1 MEAWVMPTGYELR
14 DGLHITSFV
23 TFPFP
28 LPLYRR
34 ACCLIKPARSRSDG
48 KIVGGVAGVVVC
60 GFCRGSSSSAMLTA
74 CTGEM
79 RERSDIT
86 VTSTGSFRRDFFTAD
101 ERVELISERT
111 GDIPCVFKS
120 SVSPTIK
127 NAFKTAGWLERLST
141 ETSSPADGFSEGL
154 APTDLDI
161 LWEHIRLLR
170 CPYTNS
176 PLLRAKPRLT
186 GGSTSGGSVSAK
198 SACLKI
204 PLMKPI
210 LCCLRFST
218 VLF

>member
-74 CTGEM
+74 CTGEL

-86 VTSTGSFRRDFFTAD
+86 ETSIGSCRSDVVTAN
-101 ERVELISERT
+101 ERVKLSFERM
-111 GDIPCVFKS
+111 GDNPCVRKP
-120 SVSPTIK
+120 SVPPTLK
-127 NAFKTAGWLERLST
+127 YVFNTAGSLERLST
-141 ETSSPADGFSEGL
+141 ETSTPADGCSEGV
-154 APTDLDI
+154 APTDLEI
-161 LWEHIRLLR
+161 LLERLLR

-176 PLLRAKPRLT
+176 PLLKAKPRLT
-186 GGSTSGGSVSAK
+186 GGATSGGSASAK
-198 SACLKI
+198 SACLNI
-204 PLMKPI
+204 PRIKPAPPFR
-210 LCCLRFST
+210 LLK
-218 VLF
+218 